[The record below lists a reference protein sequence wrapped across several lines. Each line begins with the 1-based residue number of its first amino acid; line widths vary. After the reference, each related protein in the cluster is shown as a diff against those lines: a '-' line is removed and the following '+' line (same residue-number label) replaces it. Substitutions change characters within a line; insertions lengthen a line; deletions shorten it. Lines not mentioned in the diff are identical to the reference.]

1 MAMLNR
7 LRSCWNQ
14 LPEVVRFVLP
24 IWLGMRLL
32 SHLIG
37 FWVWRIRP
45 LPPPVGMRFYEGLE
59 PVVQG
64 WRGALFGVWQ
74 RWDTIFYQIIAE
86 QGYSVQK
93 VSLFFPL
100 YPLTARVLAQLT
112 GMGTLEALYVV
123 STLGYLAALI
133 LLYALLADTFNTTIA
148 RRGVLALAVFPS
160 SFFFLA
166 LYPQSMELALVLASV
181 FLARKRR
188 WLGSAVTALLA
199 GLTHST
205 ALPLA
210 VILLVEA
217 VQFIRRN
224 THPWRWTVLG
234 VAGMPALGVG
244 WFWAW
249 RVSQGFPSFLQSYEQ
264 EFFRY
269 PAPPWTNLVKWL
281 MLLPQHLS
289 SPDWVINSVALFL
302 VVWSLIWG
310 WKKIPAS
317 WLAFQALVLFMALGL
332 GDARDPLFAYNR
344 YILMGFSL
352 FAALGWWADTPLKR
366 LTGFAL
372 GVFGQLALMALF
384 LLWIFIG

>member
-1 MAMLNR
+1 MFMW
-7 LRSCWNQ
+7 LRSRWNQ
-14 LPEVVRFVLP
+14 LPEAVRFALP

-32 SHLIG
+32 SHFIAFG
-37 FWVWRIRP
+37 VWKIRA
-45 LPPPVGMRFYEGLE
+45 LPPPIGMRFYEGLE
-59 PVVQG
+59 PVVEG
-64 WRGALFGVWQ
+64 LRGALFGVWQ
-74 RWDTIFYQIIAE
+74 RWDTIYYQIIAE
-86 QGYSVQK
+86 QGYAVQK
-93 VSLFFPL
+93 VSAFFPL
-100 YPLTARVLAQLT
+100 YPLTARALMRLT

-123 STLGYLAALI
+123 SSLGYLAVLI
-133 LLYALLADTFNTTIA
+133 LLYALLAETFDTSIA

-166 LYPQSMELALVLASV
+166 LYPQSMVLALVLASV

-217 VQFIRRN
+217 VQLMRQK
-224 THPWRWTVLG
+224 THPMRWTVLG

-244 WFWAW
+244 LFWAW
-249 RVSQGFPSFLQSYEQ
+249 RVAQGFPSVSQVIAEDFI
-264 EFFRY
+264 RY

-281 MLLPQHLS
+281 ELLPQHLPA
-289 SPDWVINSVALFL
+289 PDWIINSVALLL

-310 WKKIPAS
+310 WKKIPVS
-317 WLAFQALVLFMALGL
+317 WLVFQALVLFMTLGL
-332 GDARDPLFAYNR
+332 GDVRDPLLSLNR

-366 LTGFAL
+366 LIGFTV
-372 GVFGQLALMALF
+372 GVFGQLALMAMF